1 MSIPF
6 KCECGRTYDFE
17 HEYASRTIHCPKC
30 RTPIDV
36 PMLMPSPNG
45 AALVA
50 TRVQAMPVTAQPRR
64 VPGQDTVAGDERRME
79 AMDSDAGP
87 VDTMSSGKRRLS
99 RSDLVLGASAILMA
113 AAALWYFI
121 GFRLFGGPRLYPAIA
136 LLVTGLLFM
145 IRSVEKGMEH

>member
-6 KCECGRTYDFE
+6 KCECGREYDFE

-30 RTPIDV
+30 RTDIDV
-36 PMLMPSPNG
+36 PMLVPSTNG

-50 TRVQAMPVTAQPRR
+50 TRVPSMPGTAQPRR
-64 VPGQDTVAGDERRME
+64 VAGQGTVAGDEGRME
-79 AMDSDAGP
+79 AMDSDVGP
-87 VDTMSSGKRRLS
+87 VDAISSSKRRLS
-99 RSDLVLGASAILMA
+99 SSDLILGGSALLMGL
-113 AAALWYFI
+113 AALWYFI

-136 LLVTGLLFM
+136 LLLTGILFM